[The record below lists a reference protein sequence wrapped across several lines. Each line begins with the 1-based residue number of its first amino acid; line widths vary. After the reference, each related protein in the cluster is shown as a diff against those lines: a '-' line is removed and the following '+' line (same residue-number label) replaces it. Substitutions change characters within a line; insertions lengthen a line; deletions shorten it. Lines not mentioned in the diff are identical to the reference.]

1 MCLMCLMANPAEIL
15 YQYWGFKAFRPLQ
28 GEVID
33 NVLQGKDTLALMP
46 TGGGKS
52 LCFQIPALCND
63 GICLVITPL
72 ISLMKDQVEHLKRKH
87 IPALAVH
94 SGMTGKE
101 VEKTFKNALYGNFK
115 LLYLS
120 PERLQTS
127 LFLDYIEDLKVN
139 LITVDEAHCISQWGY
154 DFRPAYL
161 QIGTLRE
168 HLPNTPVLAITATA
182 TKIVREDIQ
191 EKLNFRKKNI
201 LVKSFFRENLSYTVF
216 PEQAKLNKTIDILHK
231 VPGSS
236 IIFCKSRRRTREI
249 ASYLSQ
255 SGFSAD
261 FYNAGLETEDR
272 HQRQEAWIA
281 NKTRIM
287 VCTNA
292 FGMGIDKP
300 DVRTVIHYDVPDNPE
315 AYYQEAGRAGRDGQ
329 RSYCVLLYNQH
340 ELKTLEANIETH
352 YPPLEK
358 IKEVY
363 RAIVSYL
370 QIPAGSGQSIYYD
383 FDLADFTKAFHLNIL
398 LVTHVLKILE
408 QEEILTFTESVFLPS
423 RICFTSSKNELYRF
437 ENQNK
442 LLEPMIKCLLRT
454 YEGIFNNYVNVSEKQ
469 ISGIMKISE
478 KAVIGQ
484 WHELQQYGILDFQ
497 PRKDKP
503 QIYFM
508 QERMVVDRLQ
518 LDMKRINARKQAYA
532 DRIHAMKEYVENS
545 EICRSRQLL
554 VYFDEK
560 ESLPCG
566 ICDVCIRNRRQ
577 LKSSLQKQIIY
588 DEIKER
594 LNKGPQ
600 GVHELLSGYSSLKKE
615 SALLVLRE
623 MLDEEK
629 VLINKVQKMEWSRK

>member
-1 MCLMCLMANPAEIL
+1 MVDPIEIL
-15 YQYWGFKAFRPLQ
+15 HRYWGFKTFRPLQ

-33 NVLQGKDTLALMP
+33 NILVGKDTLALMP

-52 LCFQIPALCND
+52 LCFQVPALCKE

-72 ISLMKDQVEHLKRKH
+72 ISLMKDQVEHLKRRH

-127 LFLDYIEDLKVN
+127 LFLDYIKDLKIN

-161 QIGTLRE
+161 QIGELRK
-168 HLPNTPVLAITATA
+168 HLPETPILAITATA
-182 TKIVREDIQ
+182 TKNVREDIQ
-191 EKLNFRKKNI
+191 EKLNFRKKHV

-216 PEQAKLNKTIDILHK
+216 SEQAKLNKTIDILNK

-236 IIFCKSRRRTREI
+236 IIFCKSRRRTKEI
-249 ASYLSQ
+249 ASYLCQ
-255 SGFSAD
+255 SGLPAD
-261 FYNAGLETEDR
+261 FYHAGLETEDR
-272 HQRQEAWIA
+272 NQRQEAWIE

-300 DVRTVIHYDVPDNPE
+300 DVRTVIHYDVPDSPE
-315 AYYQEAGRAGRDGQ
+315 AYYQEAGRAGRDDK
-329 RSYCVLLYNQH
+329 RSYCVLLYNQQD
-340 ELKTLEANIETH
+340 LKTLEENIETS

-363 RAIVSYL
+363 RALVSYL
-370 QIPAGSGQSIYYD
+370 QIPAGSGESIYYD

-398 LVTHVLKILE
+398 LITHVLKILE

-423 RICFTSSKNELYRF
+423 RICFTVSKAELYRF
-437 ENQNK
+437 ENENK
-442 LLEPMIKCLLRT
+442 TLEPMIKCLLRT
-454 YEGIFNNYVNVSEKQ
+454 YEGIFNNYTNVSEKQ
-469 ISGIMKISE
+469 VGGIMKMNE
-478 KAVIGQ
+478 KKVIQ
-484 WHELQQYGILDFQ
+484 EWHELQHDGIIDFR
-497 PRKDKP
+497 PVKDKP

-508 QERMVVDRLQ
+508 RERMVVDHLQ
-518 LDMKRINARKQAYA
+518 LDMRRINARKQAYA
-532 DRIHAMKEYVENS
+532 ERVFAIKAYVENS
-545 EICRSRQLL
+545 EICRSKQLL
-554 VYFDEK
+554 AYFDET

-566 ICDVCIRNRRQ
+566 VCDVCIRNRQQ
-577 LKSSLQKQIIY
+577 LRSSRQKQVIY
-588 DEIKER
+588 GEIKER
-594 LNKGPQ
+594 LNDSPQ
-600 GVHELLSGYSSLKKE
+600 GIHELMSGYSSLKKE

-623 MLDEEK
+623 MLDEEDIW
-629 VLINKVQKMEWSRK
+629 LNNAQKIEWKRKK